1 MFDDKATNYSGS
13 INVRG
18 DRQEF
23 VGEKEV
29 MLLRSFYWNNL
40 DLLIVNL

>member
-1 MFDDKATNYSGS
+1 MFEDKATNYSCS

-29 MLLRSFYWNNL
+29 MLLRSFCWNNL
-40 DLLIVNL
+40 DLFIVTL